1 MVYTLVLEASIL
13 NDLGVRVPLL
23 AMPEWRNGKRRG
35 LKILSS
41 QGVRVQVP
49 PRALITFLSLIKR

>member
-49 PRALITFLSLIKR
+49 PRALITFPFLIKR